1 MSNKQNTIDQ
11 CIALAA
17 LSQSIRCV
25 QNLAWKGQTNP
36 TDAKAVLTSLLSVN
50 APSAA
55 AIYEGSFELSSG
67 LRLLGNQIDPQHKD
81 KDPEFVNLAINVIT
95 IQQQLVG
102 DKNLLAKLTEQ
113 IDQLSGEF
121 SRELIYTDEETY
133 QIFVDRCSDI
143 YKQTLS
149 KLPTRIQVKGEPR
162 HLQKPDNQALV
173 RALLLAAVRACFLW
187 RQKGGSRWHF
197 LFRKKLLLTGIKH
210 LLSNPIRD

>member
-1 MSNKQNTIDQ
+1 MSNNQNTIDQ

-25 QNLAWKGQTNP
+25 QNVAWKGQTNP

-67 LRLLGNQIDPQHKD
+67 LRLLANQIDPQHKD

-95 IQQQLVG
+95 IQQQLMG
-102 DKNLLAKLTEQ
+102 DKNLLATLTQQ
-113 IDQLSGEF
+113 IDQLAAEF
-121 SRELIYTDEETY
+121 NRELIYTDDETY
-133 QIFVDRCSDI
+133 QIFIDRCSDV

-162 HLQKPDNQALV
+162 HLQKPDNQSLV
-173 RALLLAAVRACFLW
+173 RALLLSAVRACFLW

-197 LFRKKLLLTGIKH
+197 LFRKKHLLTGIKY
-210 LLSNPIRD
+210 LISNPVRD